1 MNSGAFFV
9 SEPERMKMS
18 APHLQHQTRLSRE
31 GKLDLTNRKPYRT
44 KALKTL
50 AREDAELCKD
60 GTYRSDVAVR
70 YHPEVRG

>member
-1 MNSGAFFV
+1 MTSGAFFV
-9 SEPERMKMS
+9 SEPERTKMS

-31 GKLDLTNRKPYRT
+31 GKLDLSNRKPYRS
-44 KALKTL
+44 KALKAL
-50 AREDAELCKD
+50 ARENAEKCND